1 MRAALLWVL
10 TLALIPLSCPAAAQS
25 ARLTVEDL
33 RCKGNESTSCRF
45 ILGYLY
51 LSAGD
56 RVNEEEIQNAQLRLS
71 WLRIFE
77 TVDIHL
83 EKGSRKGNAIVVVE
97 VKEASPITKVVSL
110 GTEAHLSSVSQVLS
124 ANVSDYNL
132 LGTGEILGLQVLE
145 RIPIAGPTQR
155 ENALRLSYLDPQLFD
170 SKRFFLAAGLTQAD
184 LHYESENGD
193 LSEARLFGADVSV
206 GRRIA
211 DFSYF
216 TAGFQYR
223 PSVDVLTRL
232 RQANGGFDTT
242 IEASH
247 AVVLLGY
254 GWNSSD
260 PIFPTQGS
268 QLRINLAK
276 GLTDTHTDVAY
287 YFRKTWRLGEDG
299 FWKSPFRTRAMF
311 PLATSTRP
319 TGSTVS
325 RRCAKPAGMCRQAP
339 SKEGTQRAERR
350 FRNWN
355 FAPACASISNGSE
368 SSTSTP
374 SAQPIG
380 RRGRSLRVL
389 ACVALL
395 YLCGSSQS
403 AAAEMTPFVED
414 GQLGVAVLELP
425 FPPLHQ

>member
-10 TLALIPLSCPAAAQS
+10 LALIPLGCASAASPTAP
-25 ARLTVEDL
+25 LTVEDV

-56 RVNEEEIQNAQLRLS
+56 PVNEEEIQNAQLRLS

-77 TVDIHL
+77 SVDIYL

-132 LGTGEILGLQVLE
+132 LGTGEILGLQAQE

-155 ENALRLSYLDPQLFD
+155 ENALRLSYIDPQLFD
-170 SKRFFLAAGLTQAD
+170 AKRYFLTAGLTQAD
-184 LHYESENGD
+184 LHYEYQNGNIFD
-193 LSEARLFGADVSV
+193 AKVFGADLSI
-206 GRRIA
+206 GRRVG

-223 PSVDVLTRL
+223 PSVDVHTRL
-232 RQANGGFDTT
+232 RDANGGFDTT
-242 IEASH
+242 IESSH

-260 PIFPTQGS
+260 PFFPSQGS

-276 GLTDTHTDVAY
+276 GLTDVHTDVAY

-299 FWKSPFRTRAMF
+299 FWTFTVQNPVNVSLGYEHQTHWLNSF
-311 PLATSTRP
+311 PEVHQARWYVQ
-319 TGSTVS
+319 TGTLQGGYAASG
-325 RRCAKPAGMCRQAP
+325 AKIQ
-339 SKEGTQRAERR
+339 ELE
-350 FRNWN
+350 
-355 FAPACASISNGSE
+355 
-368 SSTSTP
+368 
-374 SAQPIG
+374 
-380 RRGRSLRVL
+380 LRVGL
-389 ACVALL
+389 RLDIKRLGILDL
-395 YLCGSSQS
+395 YAFGASDWQTGG
-403 AAAEMTPFVED
+403 AR
-414 GQLGVAVLELP
+414 
-425 FPPLHQ
+425 

>member
-10 TLALIPLSCPAAAQS
+10 LTLIPLGSAAAASPS
-25 ARLTVEDL
+25 APLTVEEL
-33 RCKGNESTSCRF
+33 RCKGNASTSCRF
-45 ILGYLY
+45 ILGHLY

-56 RVNEEEIQNAQLRLS
+56 PVNEEEIQNAQLRLS

-77 TVDIHL
+77 TVNIYL

-132 LGTGEILGLQVLE
+132 LGTGEILSLQVLE

-193 LSEARLFGADVSV
+193 LSEARLFGADLSI

-216 TAGFQYR
+216 IAGFQYR

-242 IEASH
+242 IESSH

-276 GLTDTHTDVAY
+276 GLADANTNVAY
-287 YFRKTWRLGEDG
+287 YFRKTWRLGEEG
-299 FWKSPFRTRAMF
+299 FWTITVQNPKNVSLGYEHQTHWLNSF
-311 PLATSTRP
+311 PE
-319 TGSTVS
+319 V
-325 RRCAKPAGMCRQAP
+325 RQARWYAQT
-339 SKEGTQRAERR
+339 GTLQGGYA
-350 FRNWN
+350 
-355 FAPACASISNGSE
+355 ASGAKIQE
-368 SSTSTP
+368 LE
-374 SAQPIG
+374 
-380 RRGRSLRVL
+380 LRVGL
-389 ACVALL
+389 RLDIKRLGILDL
-395 YLCGSSQS
+395 YAFGASDWQ
-403 AAAEMTPFVED
+403 T
-414 GQLGVAVLELP
+414 GGGR
-425 FPPLHQ
+425 

>member
-1 MRAALLWVL
+1 MRAALLWGLLSLV
-10 TLALIPLSCPAAAQS
+10 PLCCPAAATQS
-25 ARLTVEDL
+25 APLTVEDL

-56 RVNEEEIQNAQLRLS
+56 LINEEEIQNAQLRLS

-77 TVDIHL
+77 SVDIYL
-83 EKGSRKGNAIVVVE
+83 EKGSSKGNAIVVVE

-124 ANVSDYNL
+124 ANVFDYNL
-132 LGTGEILGLQVLE
+132 LGTGEILGLQAQE

-193 LSEARLFGADVSV
+193 LSEARLFGADVSI

-223 PSVDVLTRL
+223 PSVDVLTRF
-232 RQANGGFDTT
+232 RDANGGFDTT
-242 IEASH
+242 IESSH

-276 GLTDTHTDVAY
+276 GLTDNHYDVAY
-287 YFRKTWRLGEDG
+287 YFRKTWRWGEDG
-299 FWKSPFRTRAMF
+299 FWTIIVQNPVN
-311 PLATSTRP
+311 
-319 TGSTVS
+319 VS
-325 RRCAKPAGMCRQAP
+325 LGYEHQTHWLNSFSEVRQARWYVQT
-339 SKEGTQRAERR
+339 GTLQGGYT
-350 FRNWN
+350 
-355 FAPACASISNGSE
+355 ASGAKIQE
-368 SSTSTP
+368 LE
-374 SAQPIG
+374 
-380 RRGRSLRVL
+380 LRVGL
-389 ACVALL
+389 RLDIKRLGILDL
-395 YLCGSSQS
+395 YAYGASDWW
-403 AAAEMTPFVED
+403 T
-414 GQLGVAVLELP
+414 GGVR
-425 FPPLHQ
+425 